1 MKRIYMDNN
10 ATTPVAPEV
19 LAAVLPYY
27 SEEWGNASSVHWAG
41 RAPKNAI
48 DDAREALSQLIGAP
62 PRDVFFTSGGTESDN
77 TALIGVSQALVGKGR
92 HIVTS
97 AIEHPAILDTLKSME
112 RLQGYEITRLG
123 VDADGRHDLDEFR
136 AALRD
141 DTVLASIMLANNE
154 LGNINPI
161 AEMVEIAH
169 EAGVLFHCDAVNALG
184 KVPVDVGTLDVDL
197 LSVSAHKIY
206 APKGVGALYVKK
218 KTPFEPYLRG
228 GGQERGR
235 RCGTYNTAG
244 IVGFGKAAE
253 IAHPHIQE
261 ASMAAVARLRDRL
274 EQRILAE
281 LDGVELNGDR
291 NDRLPN
297 TTNLSFT
304 GVDGEGLVLNLD
316 LKSIAISTGSAC
328 SSGSLE
334 PSHVL
339 VGLDKDE
346 RWLEAAIRFSLGRS
360 NDEAQV
366 DHVADTVISEVLR
379 LREVVGEGR
388 G

>member
-1 MKRIYMDNN
+1 MTRIYMDHN

-19 LAAVLPYY
+19 LAAILPYY

-41 RAPKNAI
+41 RGPKNAI
-48 DDAREALSQLIGAP
+48 DDAREAVSSLIGAP

-77 TALIGVSQALVGKGR
+77 TALIGVAQALAGKGR

-112 RLQGYEITRLG
+112 RLQGYEITRIK
-123 VDADGRHDLDEFR
+123 VDSNGRHDLDDLR
-136 AALRD
+136 AALRE
-141 DTVLASIMLANNE
+141 DTVLVSVMLANNE

-161 AEMVEIAH
+161 AEMSEIVH
-169 EAGVLFHCDAVNALG
+169 EAGALFHCDAVNALG
-184 KVPVDVGTLDVDL
+184 KIPVNVAALGADL
-197 LSVSAHKIY
+197 LSISAHKIY
-206 APKGVGALYVKK
+206 APKGVGALYVKR
-218 KTPFEPYLRG
+218 KTPFEAYLRG

-253 IAHPHIQE
+253 VASPFIE
-261 ASMAAVARLRDRL
+261 ADAMSSVARLRDRL
-274 EQRILAE
+274 EGKILAGLE
-281 LDGVELNGDR
+281 GVELNGDR
-291 NDRLPN
+291 TDRLPN
-297 TTNLSFT
+297 TTNLSFE

-316 LKSIAISTGSAC
+316 LNSIAISTGSAC

-339 VGLDKDE
+339 LGLDKDK

-366 DHVADTVISEVLR
+366 DQVADTLIGEVRR
-379 LREVVGEGR
+379 LRQVVSESMG
-388 G
+388 

>member
-1 MKRIYMDNN
+1 MTRIYMDHN

-19 LAAVLPYY
+19 LAAVMPYY

-41 RAPKNAI
+41 RGPKNAI
-48 DDAREALSQLIGAP
+48 DDAREALCSLIGAP
-62 PRDVFFTSGGTESDN
+62 PRDLFFTSGGTESDN
-77 TALIGVSQALVGKGR
+77 TALIGVAHALASKGR

-97 AIEHPAILDTLKSME
+97 VLEHPAILDTLESLE
-112 RLQGYEITRLG
+112 RLHGYEVTRLE
-123 VDADGRHDLDEFR
+123 VDSDGQHDLDALA

-141 DTVLASIMLANNE
+141 DTVLVSIMLANNE

-161 AEMVEIAH
+161 AAMAEIAH

-184 KVPVDVGTLDVDL
+184 KIPVDVAQLGVDL

-206 APKGVGALYVKK
+206 APKGVGALYVKR
-218 KTPFEPYLRG
+218 KTPFEAFLRG

-253 IAHPHIQE
+253 LAVDHIHEAAIA
-261 ASMAAVARLRDRL
+261 SVTSLRDRL
-274 EQRILAE
+274 EDRILAD
-281 LDGVELNGDR
+281 LDDVELNGSR
-291 NDRLPN
+291 QNRLPN
-297 TTNLSFT
+297 TTNLSFD
-304 GVDGEGLVLNLD
+304 GVDGEGLVLSLD
-316 LKSIAISTGSAC
+316 LSGIAISTGSAC

-339 VGLDKDE
+339 LGLDKDP
-346 RWLEAAIRFSLGRS
+346 RWLEAAIRLSIGRS
-360 NDEAQV
+360 NDVAQV
-366 DHVADTVISEVLR
+366 DQVAQVMV
-379 LREVVGEGR
+379 REVVRLRALVAEAAG
-388 G
+388 

>member
-1 MKRIYMDNN
+1 MTRIYMDHN

-19 LAAVLPYY
+19 LAAVMPYY

-48 DDAREALSQLIGAP
+48 DDAREAVCSLMGAP

-77 TALIGVSQALVGKGR
+77 TALIGVAHALASKGR

-97 AIEHPAILDTLKSME
+97 ALEHPAILDTLESME
-112 RLQGYEITRLG
+112 RLHGYEITYLET
-123 VDADGRHDLDEFR
+123 DSLGRHDLEALR
-136 AALRD
+136 ASLRD
-141 DTVLASIMLANNE
+141 DTVLVSIMLANNE

-161 AEMVEIAH
+161 SEMAEIAH

-184 KVPVDVGTLDVDL
+184 KIPVDVASLGVDL

-206 APKGVGALYVKK
+206 APKGVGALYVKR
-218 KTPFEPYLRG
+218 KTPFEAYLRG

-253 IAHPHIQE
+253 LAVPYTEE
-261 ASMAAVARLRDRL
+261 ASVGSVARLRDRL
-274 EQRILAE
+274 EQQILGA
-281 LDGVELNGDR
+281 LTGVERNGDPE
-291 NDRLPN
+291 DRLPN
-297 TTNLSFT
+297 TTNLSFD
-304 GVDGEGLVLNLD
+304 GVDGEGLVLSLD
-316 LKSIAISTGSAC
+316 LNGIAISTGSAC
-328 SSGSLE
+328 SSGSLD

-339 VGLDKDE
+339 VGLNKDE
-346 RWLEAAIRFSLGRS
+346 RWLEAAIRLSLGRS

-366 DHVADTVISEVLR
+366 DEVAKTLIREVQR
-379 LREVVGEGR
+379 LREVVAEAKA
-388 G
+388 